1 MHETEILA
9 MWKCYELLCQDEYPN
24 LHTIKELFLCQ
35 MLRVGVDPVDEVLN
49 LVNEGRHPVEEDAI
63 TC

>member
-1 MHETEILA
+1 MA
-9 MWKCYELLCQDEYPN
+9 VRKCNKLFGQDQHSDLDAVQKLL
-24 LHTIKELFLCQ
+24 LGQ
-35 MLRVGVDPVDEVLN
+35 MPGVGVDPVDEVLN